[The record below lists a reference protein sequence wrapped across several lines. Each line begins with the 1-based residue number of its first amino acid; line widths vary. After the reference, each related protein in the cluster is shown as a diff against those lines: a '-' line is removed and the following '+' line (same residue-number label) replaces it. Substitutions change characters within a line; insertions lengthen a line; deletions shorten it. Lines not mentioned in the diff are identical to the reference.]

1 MRFFEYYIDSEDDNV
16 FAIETD
22 SKGNWLPGDEGIKGP
37 RTFKILS
44 NGDLKRVPREA
55 SARWLR
61 RAWKVSKEE
70 AFKAAGIY

>member
-22 SKGNWLPGDEGIKGP
+22 SKGNWLPAEEGVKGAKA
-37 RTFKILS
+37 FKMLS
-44 NGDLKRVPREA
+44 NGTLERLPWEA